1 MKKQTLLLKV
11 ALIVIS
17 LMMVLAAVIVVPTIL
32 RNTHADLDGL
42 VWPLGIGLYAMIA
55 LVFLA
60 VFQSWQLL
68 TLIDQ
73 RKVFTTLSVTA
84 LTWIKRAAYSVT
96 VIFAA
101 LLPIFYV
108 WVQAEDAP
116 GLLLLASILTGIAFV
131 IGLFA
136 NILTQLLTS
145 AIQLKKENELTI

>member
-17 LMMVLAAVIVVPTIL
+17 LMMILAAVIVVPTIL
-32 RNTHADLDGL
+32 KNTHTDLGGL
-42 VWPLGIGLYAMIA
+42 VWPFGIGFYAIIG
-55 LVFLA
+55 LVLLA
-60 VFQSWQLL
+60 VYQSWQLL
-68 TLIDQ
+68 ILIDQ
-73 RKVFTTLSVTA
+73 RKVFTVSSVDA

-96 VIFAA
+96 IIFAA

-116 GLLLLASILTGIAFV
+116 GLLLLALILTGIAFV

-136 NILTQLLTS
+136 NILAQLLAS
-145 AIQLKKENELTI
+145 AIQLKTENELTI